1 MISDSCVT
9 LFEKQQVLTKA
20 ELESRLEIYLETYS
34 KQINI
39 EAGVMVEMAKRLIAP
54 AATRYMQEILDSVTA
69 QKSLGI
75 FAPGQEKLIKK
86 LSLLI
91 NAVLGKSDELEIE
104 ITKALELENSVNE
117 QAKVYRNFVVPAM
130 EALREVGD
138 ALEKITDK
146 SYWPYPSY
154 EDMLFR
160 L

>member
-1 MISDSCVT
+1 VN
-9 LFEKQQVLTKA
+9 LFEKQKVFTRA

-54 AATRYMQEILDSVTA
+54 AATRYLQEVLNSISS
-69 QKSLGI
+69 QKELG
-75 FAPGQEKLIKK
+75 FKTPGQEKVAKE
-86 LSLLI
+86 LSLHI
-91 NAVLGKSDELEIE
+91 NKLFKKSDILEEE
-104 ITKALELENSVNE
+104 IGKALGLEHDVIA
-117 QAKVYRNFVVPAM
+117 QATAYRNNVVPAM
-130 EALREVGD
+130 AKLRIEGD
-138 ALEKITDK
+138 SLEKITDK